1 MRTAK
6 SLIFIIKKL
15 GGRGEWQKPK
25 IGVSFDIENTKDPEL
40 KVFRL

>member
-15 GGRGEWQKPK
+15 GGRVWQKPK

-40 KVFRL
+40 KVFRF